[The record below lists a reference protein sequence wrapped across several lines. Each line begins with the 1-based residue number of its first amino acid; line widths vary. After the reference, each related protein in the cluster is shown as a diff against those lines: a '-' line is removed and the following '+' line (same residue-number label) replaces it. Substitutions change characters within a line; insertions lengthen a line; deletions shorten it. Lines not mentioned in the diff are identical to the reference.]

1 MHIFQKIIVK
11 KTSAYII
18 VNHTE
23 DLAKLITAAQTGD
36 ERVVKRMMRSSTDD
50 DPSSIEAA
58 EFNRTA
64 ILIASANG
72 RENVVKL
79 LLDLGT
85 SVNVGCPLGW
95 TPLHFAAKEGHVS
108 IIRLLLQRGANPG
121 AKSNLHEDPPGTA
134 RHLTPLMLAAQNGI
148 TEIAKLIL
156 DSGGKSTIN
165 DQERNGAC
173 ALIHAAI
180 NGNLELTKLLVENG
194 ADVDAEDQNGWNAMK
209 WAIEKGHAE
218 VMKFLRSK
226 STASENDRPTEG

>member
-58 EFNRTA
+58 EFNKTA

-85 SVNVGCPLGW
+85 SVNVGVPTW
-95 TPLHFAAKEGHVS
+95 M
-108 IIRLLLQRGANPG
+108 
-121 AKSNLHEDPPGTA
+121 DTA
-134 RHLTPLMLAAQNGI
+134 TFC
-148 TEIAKLIL
+148 
-156 DSGGKSTIN
+156 S
-165 DQERNGAC
+165 
-173 ALIHAAI
+173 
-180 NGNLELTKLLVENG
+180 
-194 ADVDAEDQNGWNAMK
+194 
-209 WAIEKGHAE
+209 KG
-218 VMKFLRSK
+218 R
-226 STASENDRPTEG
+226 TC